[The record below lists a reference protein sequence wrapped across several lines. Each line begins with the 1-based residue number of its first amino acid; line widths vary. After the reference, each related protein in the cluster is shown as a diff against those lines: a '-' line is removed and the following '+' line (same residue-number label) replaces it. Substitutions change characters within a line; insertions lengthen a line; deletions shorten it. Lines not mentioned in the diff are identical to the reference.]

1 MAGLRDPAYALLLL
15 LGLCLVL
22 LVSWP
27 ETLRLR
33 NPQQVA
39 ELSSRSRLWRWLLT
53 PSPLTS
59 WQATGLRPLTAMT
72 LAVALSMVAGSA
84 SYVASRA
91 QDIRQ
96 HGAGNPVLVQFNGD
110 TTLAARPARLL
121 GSSSAFVFLW
131 WPHLQRAEAV
141 PLAAIKRLQAP
152 VVARV
157 EPGKPA
163 SAPVPVPAAGR
174 PSQAP
179 ATTPPAPAPSLPAP
193 R

>member
-1 MAGLRDPAYALLLL
+1 MAGLGDPAYALL

-27 ETLRLR
+27 QTLRLR
-33 NPQQVA
+33 KPQQVA

-84 SYVASRA
+84 SYEALRA
-91 QDIRQ
+91 RNIRQ
-96 HGAGNPVLVQFNGD
+96 QGGRQPGTGAGQWRWHAGRATGP
-110 TTLAARPARLL
+110 PARQQPCVCI
-121 GSSSAFVFLW
+121 F
-131 WPHLQRAEAV
+131 
-141 PLAAIKRLQAP
+141 
-152 VVARV
+152 VVA
-157 EPGKPA
+157 A
-163 SAPVPVPAAGR
+163 PAAGR
-174 PSQAP
+174 SGSAGGNQAAAGP
-179 ATTPPAPAPSLPAP
+179 GGGP